1 MDLVNKIS
9 STLSKRIIFIF
20 SPYKHTSL
28 YEISMDDTIH
38 SEVEKYVKCCI
49 LLISIILVNIL
60 MLKVDIIVIFSDY
73 IHNIYVEYIL
83 GGKHTS
89 SYQYDGEDDDD
100 DDDDVSEDDDDVT
113 HSISSSDD
121 ADCREKTDSSDNN
134 DNNDNNERNE
144 SDEYEKVKEFEKID
158 NTQQ

>member
-1 MDLVNKIS
+1 MDLINKIS

-20 SPYKHTSL
+20 SPYKHSSL

-83 GGKHTS
+83 GGKHTT
-89 SYQYDGEDDDD
+89 SYQYDGEDDEDD
-100 DDDDVSEDDDDVT
+100 DDSEDDDVT

-121 ADCREKTDSSDNN
+121 ADFREKTDSS

-158 NTQQ
+158 NTQQE